1 MASIVQVDNKFNIS
15 LKKVKDT
22 LDIRPNDTFS
32 IERINTHT
40 ITLKKIGD
48 ADPFVESVKN
58 PAHLR
63 IKRKINLDRLE
74 DELWSA

>member
-1 MASIVQVDNKFNIS
+1 MTSIVQVDNKFNMS
-15 LKKVKDT
+15 LKKVKDA

-32 IERINTHT
+32 RERVNTQT
-40 ITLKKIGD
+40 FTLKKIGD
-48 ADPFVESVKN
+48 ADPFIESVRN

-74 DELWSA
+74 DEQWSA